1 MNAPNLPKPPPRAS
15 RMTLANLTYG
25 VQSQPLRVVIY
36 GPGGIGK
43 STFGAQSPHPVFL
56 GPEDGSALLDVSRFP
71 QPETWHDVLDAVRA
85 LTEEPHDFGTL
96 VIDSADWLEPLCW
109 AHVCRIGDEYGPK
122 RSIEGFGYGKG
133 YVAALETWRVL
144 ISGLDALRRKRRMHV
159 VVIAHG
165 EVKPFK
171 NPDAETGGDYDRWQL
186 KLHRLAAG
194 LFAEWCDELA
204 FATFRTFAQKADP
217 SGPDKKRA
225 RGVGSERVLYTE
237 RRAAFD
243 AKSRHGLP
251 SEMPLSWADFY
262 EATQRGQD
270 ELTARLKA
278 EVESALSRL
287 AALDAGAAEKA
298 RAALATTPE
307 SSSALSVLLNRINA
321 GVAQREAARAS
332 DSDDTH
338 T

>member
-1 MNAPNLPKPPPRAS
+1 MNAPASPKPPPRPN
-15 RMTLANLTYG
+15 RMTLASLTYG
-25 VQSQPLRVVIY
+25 VQAQPLRVVIY

-71 QPETWHDVLDAVRA
+71 QPHDWHDVLDAVRA

-109 AHVCRIGDEYGPK
+109 AHVCREAKKPD
-122 RSIEGFGYGKG
+122 IESFGYGKG
-133 YVAALETWRVL
+133 YVAALEAWRVFL
-144 ISGLDALRRKRRMHV
+144 SAVERMRKAKRMHV

-165 EVKPFK
+165 EVRPFK

-186 KLHRLAAG
+186 KLHKGAAG
-194 LFAEWCDELA
+194 LLTEWCDELA

-251 SEMPLSWADFY
+251 PEMPLSWDDFFA
-262 EATQRGQD
+262 ATQRGQG
-270 ELTARLKA
+270 EVTARLKG
-278 EVESALSRL
+278 EIESALGRL
-287 AALDAGAAEKA
+287 NELDASAAEKA
-298 RAALATTPE
+298 RAAFSATQE
-307 SSSALSVLLNRINA
+307 SASALSVLLNRINA
-321 GVAQREAARAS
+321 GLSAREAARAP
-332 DSDDTH
+332 DSDDSRT
-338 T
+338 